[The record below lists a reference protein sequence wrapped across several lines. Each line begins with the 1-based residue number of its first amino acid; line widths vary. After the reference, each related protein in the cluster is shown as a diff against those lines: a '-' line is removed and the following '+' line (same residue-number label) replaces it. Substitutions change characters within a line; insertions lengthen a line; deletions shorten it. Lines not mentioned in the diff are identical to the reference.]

1 MQNQLVIP
9 FHEKSD
15 TDVNP
20 ESFAASK
27 FFHCVACFTLREGLR
42 LRDSEYCDLRMV
54 NWY

>member
-1 MQNQLVIP
+1 MPRYLPVIP

-27 FFHCVACFTLREGLR
+27 FFNCVALASREASIANCEL
-42 LRDSEYCDLRMV
+42 
-54 NWY
+54 